1 MVTQGPAQRLLGR
14 HSECQVFDQLLAAV
28 RAGQSA
34 VLVVRGEPGVGK
46 TALLGYA
53 VESARGFRVVRA
65 VGVESEME
73 LPFAALQQLCAP
85 VLDRAAPLPAPQRH
99 ALGVAFGLSAGPAP
113 DRFLVGLAVL
123 SLLSELSQQQPLLC
137 VVDDA
142 QWLDRASEQA
152 LAFVAR
158 RLLAES
164 VGMVI
169 AAREPG
175 EEFRGLPELIVPG
188 LRNGDARTLL
198 GSVLRGPLD
207 DRVRDQIVAETHGN
221 PLALLELPRGMS
233 PAQLAGGFGLPGALP
248 LSGRIEASFE
258 RRLGGLP
265 AETRRLLL
273 VAAAEPAGDLS
284 LLWRAAHRLGIGV
297 AAADAAHSEGLLE
310 LGSAVTFRH
319 PLVRSAVYRSASP
332 QERRAVHAALAD
344 GINPETDPHCRAWHR
359 AKATAVPDEEVAS
372 ELARSADRAQ
382 ARGGFAAA
390 AAFLESAAALTPE
403 PARRSERALAAAQA
417 KYQAGAL
424 DDALR
429 LVATAESGQLQE
441 FQRAQVDILR
451 AQISFASNRGN
462 EAPPLLLK
470 AARRFQLLDV
480 RLAREIYLDALS
492 AAIFAGR
499 LARGSGVLE
508 VAEAA
513 RAAPPPSHPARPPDL
528 LLDGLALLFTK
539 GDSAGVAL
547 LRKALRAFGGEELSR
562 EEGLRWLWV
571 ACHAAGLLWDYDS
584 WDLLSTRLVNL
595 GRETGALSALPI
607 GLSTRAGVHLFAG
620 ELNQAAGMVEEV
632 AAVTEV
638 TGTTIGPY
646 GALALGAF
654 QGRASDTSELIE
666 VATKEVRER
675 GEGEGL
681 TFIQWATAV
690 LYNGLGRYEEALA
703 ASQLAS
709 EDSPAVWFSTWGL
722 VELIEAATRSGKAER
737 AQEALDRLQDRIS
750 EIATGNW
757 TNWAVGIESRSR
769 ALLSAGPAA
778 ETLYRHAIDT
788 LGRTRVRVEVARAH
802 LLYGEWL
809 RRERRRLEARM
820 ELRTAHE
827 LFTEF
832 GMEAFAERTRVE
844 LEATGEHARKR
855 TVETLYEL
863 TPQESQV
870 SRLAA
875 EGATNQQIAAQLF
888 ISTSTVEYHLAKA
901 FRKLGVKSR
910 TQLAHHL
917 LQPRADPR
925 PGHA

>member
-1 MVTQGPAQRLLGR
+1 MVTQRPAQLLLGR
-14 HSECQVFDQLLAAV
+14 HSERQVFDRLLATV
-28 RAGQSA
+28 RSSQSG

-85 VLDRAAPLPAPQRH
+85 ALERAERLPTPQRE
-99 ALGVAFGLSAGPAP
+99 ALGVAFGLIAGPAP

-123 SLLSELSQQQPLLC
+123 SLLSELSQEQPLLC

-158 RLLAES
+158 RLLAEC
-164 VGMVI
+164 VGLVI

-175 EEFRGLPELIVPG
+175 EELKGLPELIVRG
-188 LRNGDARTLL
+188 LGNGDARTLL
-198 GSVLRGPLD
+198 DQVLRGPLD
-207 DRVRDQIVAETHGN
+207 EQVRAQIVAETRGN

-233 PAQLAGGFGLPGALP
+233 PAELAGGFGLPVALP
-248 LSGRIEASFE
+248 LSGRIEASFR
-258 RRLGGLP
+258 RRLEGLP
-265 AETRRLLL
+265 SETRRLLL
-273 VAAAEPAGDLS
+273 VAAAEPAGDPS
-284 LLWRAAHRLGIGV
+284 VLWRAAERLGIGV
-297 AAADAAHSEGLLE
+297 AAADAAESEGLFE
-310 LGSAVTFRH
+310 VGAAVTFRH
-319 PLVRSAVYRSASP
+319 PLARSAVYRSATA
-332 QERRAVHAALAD
+332 QERRAAHSALAEAT
-344 GINPETDPHCRAWHR
+344 NPEINPHCRAWHR
-359 AKATAVPDEEVAS
+359 AKATPIPDEDVAS
-372 ELARSADRAQ
+372 ELDRSADRAQ

-390 AAFLESAAALTPE
+390 AAFLENAAALTPD

-424 DDALR
+424 DAALR
-429 LVATAESGQLQE
+429 LVVTAESGPLDE
-441 FQRAQVDILR
+441 FQRAQVDVLR

-462 EAPPLLLK
+462 EAPALLLK
-470 AARRFQLLDV
+470 AAQRFQPLDV
-480 RLAREIYLDALS
+480 KLAREIYLDALS

-499 LARGSGVLE
+499 LASRSGVVE

-513 RAAPPPSHPARPPDL
+513 RAAPPSAQPARPPDL
-528 LLDGLALLFTK
+528 LLDGLVLLFTE
-539 GDSAGVAL
+539 DYSAGVPL
-547 LRKALRAFGGEELSR
+547 LRRALSAFRGDELSR

-584 WDLLSTRLVNL
+584 WDVLSARLVKL
-595 GRETGALSALPI
+595 GREIGALSALPI
-607 GLSTRAGVHLFAG
+607 GLSTRAGVHLLAG
-620 ELNQAAGMVEEV
+620 ELSQATGMVEEV

-638 TGTTIGPY
+638 TGTSIGPY
-646 GALALGAF
+646 GALALDAF
-654 QGRASDTSELIE
+654 RGRQSDTSELIE
-666 VATKEVRER
+666 VATKEVVGR
-675 GEGEGL
+675 GEGEAL

-690 LYNGLGRYEEALA
+690 LYNGLGHYEEALA
-703 ASQLAS
+703 ASQLAG
-709 EDSPAVWFSTWGL
+709 EDSRAVWFSTWGL
-722 VELIEAATRSGKAER
+722 VELIEAATRSGKPER
-737 AQEALDRLQDRIS
+737 AAEALERFVERVSETTSGDRTD
-750 EIATGNW
+750 
-757 TNWAVGIESRSR
+757 WAFGVESRSR
-769 ALLSAGPAA
+769 ALLSAGEAA
-778 ETLYRHAIDT
+778 ETLHRQAIEA
-788 LGRTRVRVEVARAH
+788 LGRTRLRVEVARAH

-809 RRERRRLEARM
+809 RRERRRLEARK

-832 GMEAFAERTRVE
+832 GMEAFAERARVE

-863 TPQESQV
+863 TSQESQV
-870 SRLAA
+870 CRLAA
-875 EGATNQQIAAQLF
+875 GGATNQQIAAQLF

-917 LQPRADPR
+917 LQPRADSR
-925 PGHA
+925 PGRL

>member
-1 MVTQGPAQRLLGR
+1 MVTQRPAPLLLGR
-14 HSECQVFDQLLAAV
+14 HSERQVFDRLLATV
-28 RAGQSA
+28 RSGQSG

-65 VGVESEME
+65 VGVESEVE

-85 VLDRAAPLPAPQRH
+85 ALERAKRLPAPQRD

-123 SLLSELSQQQPLLC
+123 NLLSELSQEQPLLC

-175 EEFRGLPELIVPG
+175 AEFNGVPELIVGG
-188 LRNGDARTLL
+188 LRDGDARTLL
-198 GSVLRGPLD
+198 DQVLRGPLD
-207 DRVRDQIVAETHGN
+207 EQVRARIVAETRGN

-233 PAQLAGGFGLPGALP
+233 PAELAGGFGLPVELP
-248 LSGRIEASFE
+248 LSGRIEASFR
-258 RRLGGLP
+258 RRLEGLP
-265 AETRRLLL
+265 PETRRLLL
-273 VAAAEPAGDLS
+273 VAAAEPAGDPS
-284 LLWRAAHRLGIGV
+284 LLWRAAERLGISV
-297 AAADAAHSEGLLE
+297 AAADAAESEGLFE
-310 LGSAVTFRH
+310 VGAAVTFRH
-319 PLVRSAVYRSASP
+319 PLARSAVYQSASA
-332 QERRAVHAALAD
+332 QERRVVHRALAD
-344 GINPETDPHCRAWHR
+344 ATDPEIHPHCRAWHR
-359 AKATAVPDEEVAS
+359 AKASPTPDEDVAS
-372 ELARSADRAQ
+372 ELDRSADRAQ
-382 ARGGFAAA
+382 ASGGFAAA
-390 AAFLESAAALTPE
+390 AAFLENAAALTPE
-403 PARRSERALAAAQA
+403 PARRSERALAAAEA

-424 DDALR
+424 DAALR
-429 LVATAESGQLQE
+429 LVATAESGPLDE
-441 FQRAQVDILR
+441 FQLAQVDVLR

-470 AARRFQLLDV
+470 AARRFELLDV
-480 RLAREIYLDALS
+480 KLAREIYLDALF

-508 VAEAA
+508 VAQAA
-513 RAAPPPSHPARPPDL
+513 RAAPPPSQPARPPDL
-528 LLDGLALLFTK
+528 LLDGLALLFTE
-539 GDSAGVAL
+539 GHSGGAPL
-547 LRKALRAFGGEELSR
+547 LRRALSAFAGDELSR
-562 EEGLRWLWV
+562 EEALRWLWV

-584 WDLLSTRLVNL
+584 WDLLSARLVML
-595 GRETGALSALPI
+595 GREIGALNALPI

-620 ELNQAAGMVEEV
+620 ELSQAAALVEEV

-638 TGTTIGPY
+638 TGTSIGPY

-654 QGRASDTSELIE
+654 RGRVSDTSELIE
-666 VATKEVRER
+666 DATKEVVRR

-703 ASQLAS
+703 ASQLAG
-709 EDSPAVWFSTWGL
+709 EDSRAVWFSTWGL
-722 VELIEAATRSGKAER
+722 VELIEAATRSGKAEL
-737 AQEALDRLQDRIS
+737 AAEALERLLERVS
-750 EIATGNW
+750 EITTGDR
-757 TNWAVGIESRSR
+757 TDWALGVESRSR
-769 ALLSAGPAA
+769 ALLSAGEAA
-778 ETLYRHAIDT
+778 ENLYRQAIEV

-809 RRERRRLEARM
+809 RRERRRLEARK
-820 ELRTAHE
+820 ELRTAHQ

-844 LEATGEHARKR
+844 LVATGERARKR

-888 ISTSTVEYHLAKA
+888 ISSSTVEYHLAKA
-901 FRKLGVKSR
+901 FRKLGVRSR

-917 LQPRADPR
+917 LR
-925 PGHA
+925 PAAHP